1 MSPIMERTMTA
12 FRLISLPVHGALE
25 LVAGLATM
33 AAPFLFGFGTA
44 GTIVAVAIGALI
56 VGLALATVSDETER
70 GSVPIAAHFAF
81 DRGLT
86 IGLLGVAVV
95 LGLSGDLAAAAFM
108 ALAGTALLALSAT
121 TRYSAAA

>member
-1 MSPIMERTMTA
+1 MDRTMTA
-12 FRLISLPVHGALE
+12 IRLISLPVHGALE

-33 AAPFLFGFGTA
+33 AAPFLFGF
-44 GTIVAVAIGALI
+44 VAIGALI

-70 GSVPIAAHFAF
+70 GTVPITAHFAF

-121 TRYSAAA
+121 TRYSAAT